1 MLLQCDDKQHLHISS
16 LWHACA
22 KSMFGFIL
30 VGNSSKKMF
39 MCFCFNMKAYGLGNV
54 KFNCLPGNYGTE
66 NQNTQKSAPYTKS

>member
-1 MLLQCDDKQHLHISS
+1 
-16 LWHACA
+16 
-22 KSMFGFIL
+22 
-30 VGNSSKKMF
+30 